1 MQRTEMKHLLLI
13 DDDEDDF
20 FILQEI
26 IMHSFPSIKLSFMKD
41 CKRMSKDDFCG
52 VDIVLLDINMPRMS
66 GFECLHIIRKE
77 YNLCNVPIIMCSN
90 SNTDRDIKKAYE
102 TGANLFLHKPM
113 NFEKI
118 TEAINE
124 LLSIDWSDLES
135 LTTRFAHTRKVLS
148 Y

>member
-1 MQRTEMKHLLLI
+1 MQTTEIKHLLLI

-20 FILQEI
+20 FILHEI
-26 IMHSFPSIKLSFMKD
+26 ITQFFPTIKISFMKD
-41 CKRMSKDDFCG
+41 CKTMAKDDFYR
-52 VDIVLLDINMPRMS
+52 VDMVLLDINMPRMS
-66 GFECLHIIRKE
+66 GFECLHIIRTD
-77 YNLCNVPIIMCSN
+77 YNLFNLPIVMCSN

-124 LLSIDWSDLES
+124 LVSIDWSDLEG
-135 LTTRFAHTRKVLS
+135 LTTEFAQTRKVLS

>member
-1 MQRTEMKHLLLI
+1 
-13 DDDEDDF
+13 
-20 FILQEI
+20 
-26 IMHSFPSIKLSFMKD
+26 MKD
-41 CKRMSKDDFCG
+41 CKRMAKDDFYR
-52 VDIVLLDINMPRMS
+52 VDMVLLDINMPRMS
-66 GFECLHIIRKE
+66 GFECLHIIRTE
-77 YNLCNVPIIMCSN
+77 YNLFNLPIVMCSN

-124 LLSIDWSDLES
+124 LVSIDWSDLEG
-135 LTTRFAHTRKVLS
+135 LTTEFAQTRKVLS